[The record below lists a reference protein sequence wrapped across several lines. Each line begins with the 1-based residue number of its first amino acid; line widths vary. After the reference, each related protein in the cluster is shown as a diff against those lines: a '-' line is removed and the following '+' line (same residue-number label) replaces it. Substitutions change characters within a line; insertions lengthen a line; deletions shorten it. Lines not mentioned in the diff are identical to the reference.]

1 LTDEKYPHQST
12 YLIDDLL
19 MSSTPGLIE
28 GLMRVLALFVCGVI
42 LKVGGGI
49 RAV

>member
-1 LTDEKYPHQST
+1 MDEKYPHRST
-12 YLIDDLL
+12 CLIDDPLL
-19 MSSTPGLIE
+19 SSTPGLIE
-28 GLMRVLALFVCGVI
+28 GLMRVLALFVRGVL